1 VASLEMAEERRQ
13 GQAINYFSHG
23 HRMMKRKHTK
33 GGLRYS
39 IPTLRALRDVL
50 RISLIRLY
58 LSILKLS
65 VGPSDKRTIRREG
78 AMGVRVKASKW
89 VTCSAGARTR

>member
-1 VASLEMAEERRQ
+1 MAEETRQ
-13 GQAINYFSHG
+13 GQAIKYFSHSQ
-23 HRMMKRKHTK
+23 RVMKRKKHTK

-78 AMGVRVKASKW
+78 AMGVRVNASKW
-89 VTCSAGARTR
+89 VT